1 MSALVSIIIPFYN
14 DEQYLHR
21 AIDSAIGQLY
31 THTEIILVN
40 DGSTDASL
48 SIAEDYLTKYKN
60 LKLISTDNKGPG
72 HARNIGLAHATGQYL
87 TFLDSDDE
95 LNKEALST
103 WIKRIEEEDADI
115 VIGKFSMINVKHET
129 GKMLMGWRGEG
140 NAGSGID
147 GVKAMYEYRM
157 SCTPWGKLY
166 QSDKAKQIRF
176 PEGVWFEDRLYLLK
190 FFLMANRIVF
200 DRSSQINVLS
210 RQGSITRSLISEKR
224 IKDAYDIYLFELSN
238 VEGHELQQ
246 ELTRLIDRHQI
257 NAIIET
263 MIIMYYD
270 RNDHLDMPAIKKN
283 FSHYSSAFIKRF
295 HKNATRPGLHDRA
308 DLLLIQLHRFTGWSL
323 VFFLLPIWKRK
334 KCRSVLTLKS
344 F

>member
-31 THTEIILVN
+31 SHTEIILVN
-40 DGSTDASL
+40 DGSTDTSL
-48 SIAEDYLTKYKN
+48 SIAEDYLAKYAHV
-60 LKLISTDNKGPG
+60 KLISTENKGPG
-72 HARNIGLAHATGQYL
+72 HARNTGLAYATGQYL

-95 LNKEALST
+95 LQQEAIAT
-103 WIKRIEEEDADI
+103 WIKRIEDEHADI

-129 GKMLMGWRGEG
+129 GKMLAGWRGKG
-140 NAGSGID
+140 QAGSGID
-147 GVKAMYEYRM
+147 GVEAMYEYRM

-166 QSDKAKQIRF
+166 RSDLAKEIRF

-190 FFLMANRIVF
+190 FFLVADRITF
-200 DRSSQINVLS
+200 DASSQINVLS

-224 IKDAYDIYLFELSN
+224 IKDAYDIYLLELGTVQS
-238 VEGHELQQ
+238 HKLQQ
-246 ELTRLIDRHQI
+246 QFTRLIDRHQI
-257 NAIIET
+257 NAMVET
-263 MIIMYYD
+263 LIIMYYD
-270 RNDHLDMPAIKKN
+270 RNGHPDIPAIKQS
-283 FSHYSSAFIKRF
+283 FTYYASAFIQRF
-295 HKNATRPGLHDRA
+295 KKNGTRPGLRDRA
-308 DLLLIQLHRFTGWSL
+308 DLLLIQLHRFTGWPIA
-323 VFFLLPIWKRK
+323 FFLLPIWKRK